1 MGDAPDAKY
10 RPVWLT
16 AEEHQALFGE
26 LLAAPEG
33 FQAER
38 VAELLKRADARAGD
52 ANIELSLGGNGLRFS
67 ATSQR
72 ALPMTPSAV
81 ARARLRLVAAM
92 LLALVVGF
100 AATVILRLVTRR

>member
-38 VAELLKRADARAGD
+38 VAELLKRAEARSGD
-52 ANIELSLGGNGLRFS
+52 ANVEPSLGGNGLRFS
-67 ATSQR
+67 AASQR
-72 ALPMTPSAV
+72 ALSMAPSAV
-81 ARARLRLVAAM
+81 ARARRVFAVM
-92 LLALVVGF
+92 LLGTVVGF
-100 AATVILRLVTRR
+100 AAAVILRLVTRR